1 MQADLVFR
9 GAQVADGDRPPHPAD
24 VAVSGGR
31 IAAVA
36 QRLPLDS
43 CGELIEAD
51 GLLLCPG
58 FIDMHAHSA
67 LRVFT
72 DPLLT
77 PKLAQGFTTEV
88 ICPDGL
94 GPAPVRPS
102 GREDRRRYLA
112 ALEGP
117 GPEQWAWES
126 MADYLAAVEAARPA
140 PNIVASVPHSAVRD
154 VVLGLSGRGPE
165 PAELARM
172 QQEVSAGLAA
182 GARMLSFGLI
192 YAPGLYADTAEL
204 QALAEVAAQYD
215 TPLMPHVRNEAA
227 GVLAAI
233 GEFVQVAERTG
244 ASLHIS
250 HLKLVGS
257 PSLLENLLRLVED
270 ATQRVD
276 LTFDQY
282 PYGAGSTLL
291 TALLPPWAL
300 AGGPAVILR
309 RLRDGDERR
318 RMLRDMERGLPGWEN
333 LYGCCGP
340 AGITITEA
348 AGARCGDVGKSL
360 EQIAGERGVDPAVAV
375 LDLLADTDLDAG
387 MVDHYASEDAV
398 RAIFTLPGAL
408 VGSDGIFNAHPHP
421 RLFGTAARV
430 LGRLALREGVI
441 TVEEAVARLASRPAD
456 RLGLSDRGRIRSGQ
470 RADLVLLD
478 TGRYIDTATYQDP
491 CQTPPGVKRV
501 LVGGCTVYSDNRT
514 TGRRPGTVTRTARG
528 ARRAAERSTL

>member
-1 MQADLVFR
+1 MQADLVLR
-9 GAQVADGDRPPHPAD
+9 GAWVADGDRTPHLAD
-24 VAVSGGR
+24 VAVTGGH

-36 QRLPLDS
+36 ERLPLDS
-43 CGELIEAD
+43 CGDLVEAA

-102 GREDRRRYLA
+102 GQKERQRYLA
-112 ALEGP
+112 ALEGL

-126 MADYLAAVEAARPA
+126 MAGYLAAVEAARPA
-140 PNIVASVPHSAVRD
+140 ANIVASVPHSAVRD
-154 VVLGLSGRGPE
+154 AVLGPAGRRAE
-165 PAELARM
+165 PAELVRM
-172 QQEVSAGLAA
+172 LDEVNAGLAA
-182 GARMLSFGLI
+182 GARVLSFGLI
-192 YAPGLYADTAEL
+192 YAPGLYADTTEL
-204 QALAEVAAQYD
+204 QALAEVAAECR

-227 GVLAAI
+227 GVLHAI
-233 GEFVQVAERTG
+233 DEFVQVAEHTG

-257 PSLLENLLRLVED
+257 PQLLENLLHLVED
-270 ATQRVD
+270 AAQRID

-282 PYGAGSTLL
+282 PYGAGNTLL

-300 AGGPAVILR
+300 AGGPVAILR
-309 RLRDGDERR
+309 RLRERDERR
-318 RMLRDMERGLPGWEN
+318 RMLRDMACGLPGWEN

-340 AGITITEA
+340 ARITITDTG
-348 AGARCGDVGKSL
+348 GARPSDVGKSL
-360 EQIAGERGVDPAVAV
+360 EQIADDRGVRPAAAV
-375 LDLLADTDLDAG
+375 LDLLADTDLHAG
-387 MVDHYASEDAV
+387 MVDHYASEEVV
-398 RAIFTLPGAL
+398 RAIFTLPGAM

-430 LGRLALREGVI
+430 LGRLALREGLI

-456 RLGLSDRGRIRSGQ
+456 RLGLSDRGRIKSGQ

-478 TGRYIDTATYQDP
+478 PDRYVDTATYSDP
-491 CQTPPGVKRV
+491 CRTPPGVERV
-501 LVGGCTVYSDNRT
+501 LVGGCTVYRDNKM
-514 TGRRPGTVTRTARG
+514 TGQRPGTVTRTPRG
-528 ARRAAERSTL
+528 ADPAEKSEL

>member
-1 MQADLVFR
+1 MHADLVFR
-9 GAQVADGDRPPHPAD
+9 GAWVADGDRPPRVAD
-24 VAVSGGR
+24 VAVTGGR

-36 QRLPLDS
+36 ERLPLDS
-43 CGELIEAD
+43 CGELVEAG

-67 LRVFT
+67 LQVFT

-94 GPAPVRPS
+94 GPVPVRPS
-102 GREDRRRYLA
+102 GRKERQRYLA
-112 ALEGP
+112 ALEGS

-140 PNIVASVPHSAVRD
+140 ANIVASVPHSAVRD
-154 VVLGLSGRGPE
+154 VVLGMSDRGAE

-172 QQEVSAGLAA
+172 REEVSAGLAA
-182 GARMLSFGLI
+182 GARVLSFGLI
-192 YAPGLYADTAEL
+192 YAPGLYAGTAEL
-204 QALAEVAAQYD
+204 RALAEAAAECSA
-215 TPLMPHVRNEAA
+215 PLMPHVRNEAA
-227 GVLAAI
+227 GVLDAI
-233 GEFVQVAERTG
+233 DEFVRVAERAG

-257 PSLLENLLRLVED
+257 PQLLENLLHFVED
-270 ATQRVD
+270 AAQRVD

-282 PYGAGSTLL
+282 PYGAGNTLL

-300 AGGPAVILR
+300 AGGPAAIVR
-309 RLRDGDERR
+309 RLGERDERR
-318 RMLRDMERGLPGWEN
+318 RMLRDMEYGLPGWEN

-340 AGITITEA
+340 AGITITVA
-348 AGARCGDVGKSL
+348 GGARSGDVGKSL
-360 EQIAGERGVDPAVAV
+360 EQIAGGRGVHPAAAV
-375 LDLLADTDLDAG
+375 LDLLADTDLNAG
-387 MVDHYASEDAV
+387 MVDHYAGEDVV
-398 RAIFTLPGAL
+398 RAIFKLPGAM

-441 TVEEAVARLASRPAD
+441 TAGEAVARLASRPAD
-456 RLGLSDRGRIRSGQ
+456 RLGLSDRGRIKIGL

-478 TGRYIDTATYQDP
+478 PDRYVDTATYSDP
-491 CQTPPGVKRV
+491 CRTPPGVERV
-501 LVGGCTVYSDNRT
+501 LVGGCTVYRDNT
-514 TGRRPGTVTRTARG
+514 MTGRRPGTVTRTPRG
-528 ARRAAERSTL
+528 THRAA